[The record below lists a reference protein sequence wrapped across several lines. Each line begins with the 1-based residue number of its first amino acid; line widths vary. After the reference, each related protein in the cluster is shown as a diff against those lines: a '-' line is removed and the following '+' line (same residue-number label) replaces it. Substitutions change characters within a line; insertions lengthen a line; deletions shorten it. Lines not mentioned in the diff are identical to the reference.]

1 MDDLQN
7 PHVRFQRGLKGAQ
20 RGGHL
25 CQRLFK
31 QIKDV
36 GRCMYTNMAN
46 WRRCRQ
52 KVKTQGKSKKQPDT
66 KNLCQRWISFIP
78 HTNALFGIRNL
89 HKLWLV
95 CPTRESSSLCC
106 KRGKGDLLWELLSHQ
121 PPNTK
126 YSNAPEVLRAL
137 QQCTQ
142 SHLNLN
148 SLAAVGMTFNTRTTW
163 NFCLF
168 WNHVLS
174 IMGESNLTLT
184 Q

>member
-36 GRCMYTNMAN
+36 GRCMYPNMAN

-95 CPTRESSSLCC
+95 CPTSELTGLCC
-106 KRGKGDLLWELLSHQ
+106 RIGKGDLLCQVENFYPINHQ
-121 PPNTK
+121 QPNTAMHQK
-126 YSNAPEVLRAL
+126 YCGHCSSCAL
-137 QQCTQ
+137 K
-142 SHLNLN
+142 
-148 SLAAVGMTFNTRTTW
+148 A
-163 NFCLF
+163 
-168 WNHVLS
+168 
-174 IMGESNLTLT
+174 TLT
-184 Q
+184 WIH